1 MLLGEETTINFM
13 NNRLLGFAGLLFAA
27 GFSRDQHSHA
37 AAAAAAK
44 AAAAEVDAG
53 VTALL
58 YFQRCR
64 RV

>member
-1 MLLGEETTINFM
+1 M
-13 NNRLLGFAGLLFAA
+13 NYFLLGFAGLLFAA

-37 AAAAAAK
+37 AAAAAAAAK

-53 VTALL
+53 VTALP